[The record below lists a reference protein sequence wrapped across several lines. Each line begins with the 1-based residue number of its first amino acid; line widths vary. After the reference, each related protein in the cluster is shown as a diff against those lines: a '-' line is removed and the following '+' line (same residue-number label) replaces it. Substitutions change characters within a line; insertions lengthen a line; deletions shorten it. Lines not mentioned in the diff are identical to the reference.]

1 MMAKAPVKSLIF
13 RLAIPTITAQLINAL
28 YNIVDRIYL
37 GHIPGS
43 GGMVL
48 TGVGITFPIIMVI
61 TAFANLIGAGG
72 APLAAIQLGSKNKDK
87 AEDILN
93 QGFTCLILLSVVLT
107 TIFLLIKKPLLFA
120 FGASEVTY
128 KYADEYIST
137 YLFGTIFVQV
147 CLGMNT
153 FITAQG
159 YSTFAMVTT
168 IIGAVLNILL
178 DPLFIFV
185 FNLGAR
191 GAALATI
198 ISQFVSA
205 LWVMK
210 FLLGKKTILKLNHRK
225 FKITKT
231 VMLPVLA
238 LGVSPFIMGAT
249 EAAINIVFNS
259 TLQRTGGDA
268 AVGTM
273 TIITSIMSFCWMPL
287 QGFGQGA
294 EPVIS
299 FNFGAR
305 NKNRVSEAIKLIV
318 IVCLIYSFTCSI
330 LLESFPAFFLSLFT
344 NDKALITYAVPYT
357 RIFFIG
363 LGIFGAQMAC
373 QQIFMGLGEAK
384 LSLILA
390 LLRKIILLIPLVFIF
405 SSFWGVN
412 GVFIAEPV
420 SDITSALT
428 AIILLTLNIRKI
440 IERGPNT

>member
-13 RLAIPTITAQLINAL
+13 KLAIPTITAQLINAL

-72 APLAAIQLGSKNKDK
+72 APLAAIQLGSKNKEK

-93 QGFTCLILLSVVLT
+93 QGFTCLILLSIALT

-128 KYADEYIST
+128 KYANEYIST
-137 YLFGTIFVQV
+137 YLLGTIFVQV

-168 IIGAVLNILL
+168 IIGAVLNIVL
-178 DPLFIFV
+178 DPLFIFI

-210 FLLGKKTILKLNHRK
+210 FLLGKKTILRLNHRK
-225 FKITKT
+225 FKITSK
-231 VMLPVLA
+231 VIFPVLA

-294 EPVIS
+294 QPVIS

-305 NKNRVSEAIKLIV
+305 NKKRVSEAIKLIV
-318 IVCLIYSFTCSI
+318 VVCLIYSFTCSI
-330 LLESFPAFFLSLFT
+330 LLETFTAFFLSLFT
-344 NDKALITYAVPYT
+344 NDKELITYAIPYT
-357 RIFFIG
+357 KIFFIG

-373 QQIFMGLGEAK
+373 QQIFMGLGAAK

-405 SSFWGVN
+405 SSLWGVK

-428 AIILLTLNIRKI
+428 AIILLIVNIRKI

>member
-225 FKITKT
+225 FKITK
-231 VMLPVLA
+231 
-238 LGVSPFIMGAT
+238 
-249 EAAINIVFNS
+249 N
-259 TLQRTGGDA
+259 
-268 AVGTM
+268 
-273 TIITSIMSFCWMPL
+273 
-287 QGFGQGA
+287 
-294 EPVIS
+294 
-299 FNFGAR
+299 
-305 NKNRVSEAIKLIV
+305 
-318 IVCLIYSFTCSI
+318 
-330 LLESFPAFFLSLFT
+330 
-344 NDKALITYAVPYT
+344 
-357 RIFFIG
+357 
-363 LGIFGAQMAC
+363 
-373 QQIFMGLGEAK
+373 
-384 LSLILA
+384 
-390 LLRKIILLIPLVFIF
+390 
-405 SSFWGVN
+405 
-412 GVFIAEPV
+412 
-420 SDITSALT
+420 
-428 AIILLTLNIRKI
+428 
-440 IERGPNT
+440 